1 MIMKNSKLSSLFIQ
15 AGVLIF
21 SFAVLYRH
29 TISALI
35 RDWSIDDNYSHGFLI
50 PFITVYMIWQKKET
64 LSGIIPEP
72 SSRGLLLILPGI
84 ALHIAG
90 NIGAELFT
98 MRFSIIILLW
108 GLLLYLFGKT
118 VFREL
123 FIPVSYLIFMIPI
136 PAILWN
142 KLAFPLQLFAATLTT
157 ELIYGI
163 GIPVLREGNV
173 LHLAN
178 TSLEVVDA
186 CSGLRSLTSL
196 LALSAAFAYISSLKN
211 ISKWILFFS
220 AIPIAVAVNI
230 IRLTV
235 TAMMAHWIGAE
246 TAQGFLHDMSGMV
259 VFILAFVLLFAV
271 SALLTKAEIYFSK
284 SD

>member
-1 MIMKNSKLSSLFIQ
+1 MKNTRFSSFFIQ

-21 SFAVLYRH
+21 SFALLYRH

-35 RDWSIDDNYSHGFLI
+35 RDWSADDNYSHGFLI
-50 PFITVYMIWQKKET
+50 PFITVCMIWQKKEK
-64 LSGIIPEP
+64 LSDTVPEP
-72 SSRGLLLILPGI
+72 SNRGLLLILPGI

-108 GLLLYLFGKT
+108 GLLLYLFGKS

-136 PAILWN
+136 PSILWN
-142 KLAFPLQLFAATLTT
+142 KLAFPLQLFAATLTA

-173 LHLAN
+173 LHLAS

-259 VFILAFVLLFAV
+259 VFIVAFVLLFAV
-271 SALLTKAEIYFSK
+271 SGLLTGAESYFSK